1 MNVLYYALAAV
12 AALVALVVLGK
23 LVFWAIGLVV
33 VGDNEVGIVTKKFGK
48 NLQPG
53 EIIAINGEAGV
64 QADTLAPDWHFFMFP
79 WLYSV
84 DKVAPI
90 TVPESEI
97 ALVIAKAGKE
107 LSDDR
112 TLGDPIE
119 CANFQDAR
127 AFLTGGGFKGRQVMI
142 LKTGTY
148 RINTAVFDVITS
160 KNADKYGVD
169 ADCLRFLTIEDG
181 TIGKVTTHDGKQ
193 LEPTIVAAPKVDGHR
208 SFQDPHAFIS
218 AGGFRGIQEEV
229 IMSGT
234 WVVNPWFVTVDV
246 IDMTLIPVAHVGV
259 VNSFVGQLGK
269 DLSGDDYKYGDIVE
283 NGCKGVWI
291 KPWNPGKYAINT
303 STMEIQLVPTSNF
316 VLNWSSKR
324 EEHGLDHGLSA
335 ISIRSKDG
343 FDFLLEVQ
351 QIIHVPYD
359 VAPRLIARFGSMA
372 NLVQNVLEPLIGNY
386 FRNAGQSA
394 TVLEFIDQ
402 RAERQKSAREHVS
415 AVLREYNVE
424 GVDTLIG
431 RIEPPDVL
439 MKTLQERMVAQETQK
454 TLRQRM
460 ETEQTRAATERES
473 ANADNQRNLL
483 LSEQE
488 VTISQRR
495 AESEAAAAKG
505 AANAKRELA
514 AGDADAL
521 RTTADAKSY
530 ELSTIATAEG
540 QAELNR
546 AENKSKAT
554 LLTAEAEAKSIE
566 LKGAAS
572 AGALKAQV
580 DAIGSEAYV
589 TTEVANAISKSSI
602 KLVPDTMLGGN
613 GSGGSSVIDSL
624 VQFLAVKQLSNEGKV
639 PAAIAAPEA
648 VAAPAVKPVAAQA
661 DTEPAPS
668 EA

>member
-23 LVFWAIGLVV
+23 LVFWAVGLVV

-48 NLQPG
+48 NLKPG
-53 EIIAINGEAGV
+53 DIIAVNGEAGV

-112 TLGDPIE
+112 TLGDPVE

-160 KNADKYGVD
+160 KNADKFGI
-169 ADCLRFLTIEDG
+169 ASDCLRFLTIEDG

-193 LEPTIVAAPKVDGHR
+193 LEPGIVAAPKIAGHR

-234 WVVNPWFVTVDV
+234 WVVNPWFVTVEV
-246 IDMTLIPVAHVGV
+246 INMTVIPVAHVGV
-259 VNSFVGQLGK
+259 VNSFVGPIGK

-283 NGCKGVWI
+283 NSCKGVWI

-316 VLNWSSKR
+316 VLNWSAKR

-431 RIEPPDVL
+431 KIEPPEVL

-454 TLRQRM
+454 TLAQRM

-488 VTISQRR
+488 VTISKRR
-495 AESEAAAAKG
+495 AESVAAEAKG
-505 AANAKRELA
+505 AADARRA
-514 AGDADAL
+514 TADGDADAL
-521 RTTADAKSY
+521 RTTADARSY

-540 QAELNR
+540 KAELNR

-554 LLTAEAEAKSIE
+554 LLTAEADAKSIE
-566 LKGAAS
+566 LKGAANAS
-572 AGALKAQV
+572 ALKQQV
-580 DAIGSEAYV
+580 DAVGTDAYV
-589 TTEVANAISKSSI
+589 ATEIAHALATSNLKF
-602 KLVPDTMLGGN
+602 VPDVMLGGN
-613 GSGGSSVIDSL
+613 GAGSSNVIESL
-624 VQFLAVKQLSNEGKV
+624 VQYLAVRQLGNDGKV
-639 PAAIAAPEA
+639 PAAIAAPEPLIA
-648 VAAPAVKPVAAQA
+648 TIATPVE
-661 DTEPAPS
+661 TEPAAS
-668 EA
+668 EV

>member
-1 MNVLYYALAAV
+1 MNTWQY
-12 AALVALVVLGK
+12 ALVAVASLVALAVIGK
-23 LVFWAIGLVV
+23 LLFWAIGIVI
-33 VGDNEVGIVTKKFGK
+33 VGDNEVGVVTKKFGT
-48 NLQPG
+48 NLKPG

-84 DKVAPI
+84 DKVSPI

-107 LSDDR
+107 LSNDR
-112 TLGDPIE
+112 TLGDPVD
-119 CANFQDAR
+119 CSNFQDAR
-127 AFLTGGGFKGRQVMI
+127 AFLTGGGSKGRQMMI

-148 RINTAVFDVITS
+148 RINTAVFDIITS
-160 KNADKYGVD
+160 KNADKYGINS
-169 ADCLRFLTIEDG
+169 DCLQLLTIGDG
-181 TIGKVTTHDGKQ
+181 SIGKVTTHDGKQ
-193 LEPTIVAAPKVDGHR
+193 LPQGIVAAPKIDGHQ
-208 SFQDPHAFIS
+208 SFQDPHAFIT
-218 AGGFRGIQEEV
+218 AGGYRGIQEEV

-234 WVVNPWFVTVDV
+234 WVINPWFVTVDV
-246 IDMTLIPVAHVGV
+246 IAMTVIPVAHVGV
-259 VNSFVGQLGK
+259 VNSFVGQIGK

-283 NGCKGVWI
+283 NGCRGVWI

-324 EEHGLDHGLSA
+324 ENHGLDHGLQA

-402 RAERQKSAREHVS
+402 RAERQQSAREHVS
-415 AVLREYNVE
+415 NVLREYNVE

-431 RIEPPDVL
+431 EIKPPDVL
-439 MKTLQERMVAQETQK
+439 MQTLQERMVAKETQK
-454 TLRQRM
+454 TLVQRQ
-460 ETEQTRAATERES
+460 ETERTRSETEREM

-483 LSEQE
+483 LAEQA
-488 VTISQRR
+488 VTISRR
-495 AESEAAAAKG
+495 KAESTAEAAKG
-505 AANAKRELA
+505 EGEARRIA
-514 AGDADAL
+514 ADA
-521 RTTADAKSY
+521 RSY
-530 ELSTIATAEG
+530 ELSTVALAEG
-540 QAELNR
+540 KADLAR

-554 LLTAEAEAKSIE
+554 VLTAEAEAKGIE
-566 LKGAAS
+566 LIGTAKAE
-572 AGALKAQV
+572 ALQKEINAVGRDAYTVTQV
-580 DAIGSEAYV
+580 AHALADS
-589 TTEVANAISKSSI
+589 NI
-602 KLVPDTMLGGN
+602 KLVPDIVFGGTSGQPGSDPIQSLLQFIALREIAPKRQDTALGA
-613 GSGGSSVIDSL
+613 DSQAT
-624 VQFLAVKQLSNEGKV
+624 VSAT
-639 PAAIAAPEA
+639 
-648 VAAPAVKPVAAQA
+648 PVA
-661 DTEPAPS
+661 TEPAEP
-668 EA
+668 APDVAQPN